1 MRQVLFNLIFTF
13 FIIGFCQLAS
23 FAQLNEDGRWKSDS
37 YYVPVELNYNSYSK
51 SDFANALTKLEN
63 LKSEDSSLV
72 DEWAGSYSPVY
83 SGEVN
88 VEDLKWSPKV
98 GFVYLNF
105 YTCLPELRGLDYG
118 SVSATPDYILLTSQ
132 SSKLN
137 GQVKKYLRVKWG
149 ERHYLVPES
158 EVAKFYRFVA
168 GYGWKKDEYVVF
180 DFLLKDDDSE
190 KPITGMPVFPRG
202 YERFVKKPIEATI
215 TQVVRREIKT
225 EQSYDGSPSYES
237 HTFVRL
243 NAGTADGV
251 RRGMA
256 FHVVESED
264 FEKVEVVQVGRNFS
278 IGVLVRSLDENKHE
292 TFKNWQTDEIKAY
305 PSVTVGWKVSTR
317 SLLLINRGVT
327 M

>member
-1 MRQVLFNLIFTF
+1 MKQVLFNLIFSF
-13 FIIGFCQLAS
+13 FFIGFCQLAS
-23 FAQLNEDGRWKSDS
+23 FAQLNEEGRWKSDS

-63 LKSEDSSLV
+63 LKSEDSSLG

-88 VEDLKWSPKV
+88 VEDLKLSAKI

-105 YTCLPELRGLDYG
+105 YTCLPELRSLDYG
-118 SVSATPDYILLTSQ
+118 SVSVTPNYILLTSH

-137 GQVKKYLRVKWG
+137 GQVKKYLPVKWG
-149 ERHYLVPES
+149 ERRYLVPES
-158 EVAKFYRFVA
+158 EVAKFYQFVA
-168 GYGWKKDEYVVF
+168 GYGWKQDEYVVF
-180 DFLLKDDDSE
+180 DFFLKDDDVE

-215 TQVVRREIKT
+215 TQVLRREVKT
-225 EQSYDGSPSYES
+225 EQSYDGSPAYES

-243 NAGTADGV
+243 NVGTANGV
-251 RRGMA
+251 KRGMT
-256 FHVVESED
+256 FNVVESED
-264 FEKVEVVQVGRNFS
+264 YEKVELLQIGRNS
-278 IGVLVRSLDENKHE
+278 STGVLIRSLDENKQE
-292 TFKNWQTDEIKAY
+292 TFKNWQTNEVKPY
-305 PSVTVGWKVSTR
+305 PSVAVGWKVSTR
-317 SLLLINRGVT
+317 SLLLIDRGV